1 MTNGPKRPK
10 PTTPMSEKATEAVK
24 NNVLFGTGYARPPI
38 EHQFQKGKPGNPRGR
53 PRTAAKDL
61 TLDEQPLLK
70 SVRRQA
76 ERKITA
82 REGGKSV
89 EVPTGDAI
97 VQSIMV
103 NAIKGN
109 ARSQGLAMDL
119 ITRSNEANARDINR
133 RNELWSRYQELA
145 FAQIEAARERGEP
158 EPVILPH
165 PADIEIDASAGPIF
179 RGPMCEA
186 EQRSVERTF
195 DYLDVL
201 VMQAELED
209 RTYGSEGSSRTEPR
223 SALHLALLLEK
234 TIPQRLR
241 WSEVEWFRR
250 QNRCHVLSKRELL
263 KRLTRAWRALG
274 TPRARGRLT
283 PHISQIKRLLENLAA
298 MKQEVDAGRL
308 DLDAMARG
316 EFDEAAL
323 DFIHRQG
330 LR

>member
-1 MTNGPKRPK
+1 M
-10 PTTPMSEKATEAVK
+10 
-24 NNVLFGTGYARPPI
+24 I
-38 EHQFQKGKPGNPRGR
+38 
-53 PRTAAKDL
+53 
-61 TLDEQPLLK
+61 
-70 SVRRQA
+70 
-76 ERKITA
+76 
-82 REGGKSV
+82 
-89 EVPTGDAI
+89 
-97 VQSIMV
+97 

-133 RNELWSRYQELA
+133 RNELWSRHQELA

-165 PADIEIDASAGPIF
+165 PADIEVDPSTGPIF

-186 EQRSVERTF
+186 EQRSVERTL

-209 RTYGSEGSSRTEPR
+209 RIVASEDASDAEPR
-223 SALHLALLLEK
+223 SALLLALLLEK

-263 KRLTRAWRALG
+263 KRLTRAWRGLG
-274 TPRARGRLT
+274 TPCPRGWLT
-283 PHISQIKRLLENLAA
+283 PPVGQIKRLLENFAA
-298 MKQEVDAGRL
+298 VKQEVDAGRL
-308 DLDAMARG
+308 DLDAMGRG

-323 DFIHRQG
+323 GFMERHG
-330 LR
+330 LH